1 MMIPESRYIQHV
13 DHCADLYQKTYGT
26 RSVEQMIVRRNE
38 YRAAVENLAKRSE
51 KEVKQVIQ
59 DVSVAWTEKRQK
71 ANEKHKKINR

>member
-1 MMIPESRYIQHV
+1 
-13 DHCADLYQKTYGT
+13 
-26 RSVEQMIVRRNE
+26 MIVRRNE